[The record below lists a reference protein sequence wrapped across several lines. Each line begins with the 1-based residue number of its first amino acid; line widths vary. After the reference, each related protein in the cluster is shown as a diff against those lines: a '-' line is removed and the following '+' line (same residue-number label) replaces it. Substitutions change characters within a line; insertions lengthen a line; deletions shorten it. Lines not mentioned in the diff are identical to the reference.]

1 MCDKLFE
8 TEKNKNNSNFTETV
22 ETMDL
27 PAVILKVTTAKN
39 ATNMA
44 KFIVKVRLEQIEILV
59 CKQTELS
66 VVLGDIYIMQDFLA
80 CCSQASVTF
89 PLDEKTARTTVQFQ
103 GNTKIP
109 GNG

>member
-8 TEKNKNNSNFTETV
+8 TEKNKNNSNFTETE
-22 ETMDL
+22 ETMGL
-27 PAVILKVTTAKN
+27 PAVFLKVITAKN

-44 KFIVKVRLEQIEILV
+44 NFIVKVRLEQIEILV

-80 CCSQASVTF
+80 CCSQAPVTF
-89 PLDEKTARTTVQFQ
+89 PLDEENTRRTVQLQ
-103 GNTKIP
+103 GNI
-109 GNG
+109 